1 MKIALGCDHAGFKL
15 KEFIKDHLIQ
25 EEFYVYDFG
34 TFDET
39 SIDYPD
45 IAYLVGDNVSRGFF
59 DRGIF
64 ICGSGV
70 GGSIVLNKVGG
81 VRAAL
86 CREPYT
92 ARLSREHNDANV
104 LALGGRITGAGL
116 ALEIVEV
123 FLATNF
129 QAGRHQTRLE
139 KVNLYEKQYQA
150 KNKEK

>member
-1 MKIALGCDHAGFKL
+1 MHIALGCDHAGFKL
-15 KEFIKDHLIQ
+15 KESIKDHLTQ
-25 EEFYVYDFG
+25 NNFSVYDFG

-45 IAYLVGDNVSRGFF
+45 IAYLVGDSVSRGNY

-64 ICGSGV
+64 ICGSGI
-70 GGSIVLNKVGG
+70 GGSIVLNKVCGI
-81 VRAAL
+81 RAAL
-86 CREPYT
+86 CGDLYT

-104 LALGGRITGAGL
+104 LALGARVTGAGL
-116 ALEIVEV
+116 ALEIVDV

-129 QAGRHQTRLE
+129 QAGRHQTRLK

-150 KNKEK
+150 KNEEK